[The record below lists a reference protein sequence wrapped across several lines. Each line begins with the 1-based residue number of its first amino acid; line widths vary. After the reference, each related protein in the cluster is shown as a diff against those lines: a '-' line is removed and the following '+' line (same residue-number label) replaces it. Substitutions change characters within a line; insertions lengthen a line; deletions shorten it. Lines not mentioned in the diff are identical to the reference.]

1 VIGLIISAGPVVRF
15 LREQCAELGGD
26 INSSNVRCRP
36 CRSNQFAG
44 FDPDYGIVLCSD
56 QLASRSRKDLEDSLA
71 HEMVHAYDYLRFK
84 FDRTNMKHAACTE
97 VFSSL
102 PRCHVKSH
110 DILGKSSNAQWR
122 VSILPRVLEA
132 RKL

>member
-1 VIGLIISAGPVVRF
+1 MRQCATKEAAGLIISVGPIVRF
-15 LREQCAELGGD
+15 LRQQCAELGGD

-44 FDPDYGIVLCSD
+44 FDPEYGIVLCSD

-71 HEMVHAYDYLRFK
+71 HEMIHAYDYLRFK

-97 VFSSL
+97 VCVWTFIFF
-102 PRCHVKSH
+102 
-110 DILGKSSNAQWR
+110 IL
-122 VSILPRVLEA
+122 VLII
-132 RKL
+132 